1 MVSKETKGT
10 LLVLLTAFES
20 GLAIIVN
27 RFFVIKIDPLLFTAI
42 RALFI
47 GLTFFLISL
56 VTSKFR
62 LRNFKRVSWK
72 YLLAI
77 GFIGGGIAFLLF
89 FTGLRMTTGGRAAF
103 LHKTLP
109 LWATLLAFT
118 FLNERITKKQVI
130 AMSLMF
136 LGLLLMEYEKIS
148 PEIKFGDFLVIF
160 ATILWAVEN
169 TIAKKA
175 MLLKETNWVVTFSRM
190 FFGSLLLFSILFLTG
205 KHELLFTLTYQQWIY
220 IVISTLMLT
229 WYVLTWYWGL
239 RYINL
244 SKASTILLLSPVISL
259 VAGYYFLH
267 EPIFSLQIVGSALI
281 LVGAY
286 HILKVKS
293 ERRFVAIE

>member
-1 MVSKETKGT
+1 MISKETKGT
-10 LLVLLTAFES
+10 LLILLTALES

-27 RFFVIKIDPLLFTAI
+27 RFFVIEIDPLLFTAI

-56 VTSKFR
+56 VMSKFR

-89 FTGLRMTTGGRAAF
+89 FTGLKMTTGGRAAF

-118 FLNERITKKQVI
+118 FLKERITRKQVI

-136 LGLLLMEYEKIS
+136 LGLFLMEYEKIS
-148 PEIKFGDFLVIF
+148 SEIKFGDFLVIF

-205 KHELLFTLTYQQWIY
+205 KQELLFTLTYQQWVY

-239 RYINL
+239 RYINF

-259 VAGYYFLH
+259 VAGYYFLN
-267 EPIFSLQIVGSALI
+267 EPLFLFQIVGSTLI

-293 ERRFVAIE
+293 ERRFIVIE